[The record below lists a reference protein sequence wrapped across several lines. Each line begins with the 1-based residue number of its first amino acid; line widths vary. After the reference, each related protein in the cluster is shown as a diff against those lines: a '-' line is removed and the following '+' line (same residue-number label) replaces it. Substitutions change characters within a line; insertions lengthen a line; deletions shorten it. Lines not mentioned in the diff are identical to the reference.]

1 MHRPR
6 AVRPL
11 VGATLTCLLLLTG
24 CSSLGGTGDKG
35 YISGDHSV
43 RLIDDS
49 DRSGPVDLTGDS
61 LTGDPIDSADYEG
74 KVVVVNVWWSGCGP
88 CRTEMPMLAEA
99 SQELGDQ
106 VQFLGI
112 NIRDSSQSQGLAFS
126 HDAGVEYPSIYDPN
140 GQAMLEFSG
149 KVSLV
154 STPSTVILDPEGRVA
169 AVIAGDVP
177 TKQTLLD
184 VVDDVAGTAGT
195 TADG

>member
-1 MHRPR
+1 MTRLR

-11 VGATLTCLLLLTG
+11 AGATLACLLLLTG

-35 YISGDHSV
+35 YISGDGDV
-43 RLIDDS
+43 RVIDEV
-49 DRSGPVDLTGDS
+49 DRTDPVDLTGQS
-61 LTGDPIDSADYEG
+61 LADEPIDSADYRG

-99 SQELGDQ
+99 SKELGSR

-126 HDAGVEYPSIYDPN
+126 RDAGVEYPSIFDPN

-154 STPSTVILDPEGRVA
+154 STPSTVILDPDGRVA
-169 AVIAGDVP
+169 AVISGDVP

-184 VVDDVAGTAGT
+184 LVDDVGGT